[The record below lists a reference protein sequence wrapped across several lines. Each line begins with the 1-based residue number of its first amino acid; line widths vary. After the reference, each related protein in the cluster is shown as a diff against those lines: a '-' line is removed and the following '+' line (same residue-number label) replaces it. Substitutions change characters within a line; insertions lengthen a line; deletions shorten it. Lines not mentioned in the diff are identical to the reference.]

1 MTMLAPLTLDVRDE
15 LRRGGE
21 PLPRILEAV
30 GKLEPGQPL
39 RLLTTFEPIPL
50 YHVLGRKGFGHVASH
65 HGEGEWEI
73 LFTPGQASASETPKR
88 QPDANRTETVAHTD
102 WPNPKTT
109 LDNRGLMP
117 PEPMIRILLT
127 LEELAPGEVLEAI
140 NERNPVF
147 LYPELEARGAA
158 IKVEQR
164 DDGAFRLLIRRGG

>member
-1 MTMLAPLTLDVRDE
+1 MTTLAPLTLDVRDE

-21 PLPRILEAV
+21 PLPKILEAV
-30 GKLEPGQPL
+30 GKLAPGQPL

-73 LFTPGQASASETPKR
+73 LFTPGQAPANEAPKR
-88 QPDANRTETVAHTD
+88 QPDAKNPAPVARPD
-102 WPNPKTT
+102 WPKPKTM
-109 LDNRGLMP
+109 LDNRRLMP
-117 PEPMIRILLT
+117 PEPMIRILQT
-127 LEELAPGEVLEAI
+127 LEQLGPGEVLEAI

-158 IKVEQR
+158 IMVEQR